1 MSKKPRLETLAEQWK
16 EFSAAVVPHLSP
28 HSPAISGERT
38 EQGPICD
45 YRGVM
50 SSPWHGKEA
59 VGLSPE
65 AKQRITEKIKQ
76 ALSNGN

>member
-1 MSKKPRLETLAEQWK
+1 MSKPKYRTHTCLRCEHRWTT
-16 EFSAAVVPHLSP
+16 AVAFSP

-38 EQGPICD
+38 EQCPICD